1 MGRLAKTIMIKK
13 TIVLLRY
20 FIIFSALWTLYSPD
34 ICAQEL
40 KSHEGYAEVTG
51 GKVWYRILGESE
63 KTPLLVL
70 HGGPGGTS
78 RSLYLFSPLAQDRPV
93 ILFDQLGSG
102 RSTHHNDTSLLKIP
116 LFVAQ
121 VEAVRKS
128 LNLEKVIILG
138 HSWGT
143 ALALEYYLAHPD
155 NVEALIFNSPYFS
168 TSVWEADAD
177 TLISQL
183 PPHIQKAI
191 EEGEATGNFQST
203 GFQKANR
210 IFLNAYGLRT
220 DRLKSHL
227 DTVTYTRNSFIYN
240 YMWGPTEFTA
250 TGTLKDYH
258 RVEQLTEIKVPV
270 LFITGEY
277 DEARPQTVRYFQS
290 LVPDSEMA
298 VIKGAGHATMHDNR
312 KGNIQAVRKFLD
324 DL

>member
-1 MGRLAKTIMIKK
+1 MIKK
-13 TIVLLRY
+13 MSVFFKYFAFFYVLCILNSPEIV
-20 FIIFSALWTLYSPD
+20 
-34 ICAQEL
+34 AQEI
-40 KSHEGYAEVTG
+40 KSNQGYAEVTG

-63 KTPLLVL
+63 KTPLLIL

-102 RSTHHNDTSLLKIP
+102 RSTHHNDTSLLKVP

-121 VEAVRKS
+121 VEAIRKS

-155 NVEALIFNSPYFS
+155 KVDALIFNSPYFS

-191 EEGEATGNFQST
+191 DEGEATGNFQSSAY
-203 GFQKANR
+203 QNANR

-220 DRLKSHL
+220 NRLKSHL
-227 DTVTYTRNSFIYN
+227 DTAIYTGNSFIYN

-258 RVEQLTEIKVPV
+258 RVEQLSEIKVPV

-290 LVPDSEMA
+290 LVPESEMA

-312 KGNIQAVRKFLD
+312 KDNIQAVRKFLD